1 MKDCVDPYTR
11 ICAEDGGLVLSLNTS
26 HKFPVGV
33 AMDPHLAF
41 EKCKDLADFHRTMF
55 LWSLVFSKAE
65 PQNE

>member
-26 HKFPVGV
+26 HKFPMGV

-41 EKCKDLADFHRTMF
+41 EKCKSRIWLISTKLCF
-55 LWSLVFSKAE
+55 LDH
-65 PQNE
+65 